1 MSQVSMQER
10 RRAVGNE
17 PLLGMIAAPV
27 KAASSRVN
35 DAAAMVRT
43 GVRWVQLDIPLSR
56 INPRAGE
63 FRWDYG
69 EYEASLRIFARAG
82 ISPVLK
88 FLGQADYLSQDPAGP
103 HADWDE
109 TLNLTPPRSR
119 EQWQEV
125 VRRVVAQY
133 APYCRHWQIGNEPDG
148 GGYFRGS
155 AEEYMQYL
163 HWTAT
168 AIRSVQPRA
177 VILGGELFRG
187 QMEPGSYG
195 DVLSRLV
202 RRPDL
207 FDVLSIHYPLGRP
220 EDAGPIEDYQRAMQR
235 AGIRKPIWNTEQ
247 QAPTSCENAAPGTTT
262 HIRTEGATRLSPLK
276 AIGHCIALGME
287 KVFLISWDYDD
298 GGLAYRPDLQQ
309 ECLVAARALQGAV
322 PLQRLDSGQRDLTTY
337 LFRKPD
343 GSRVLAFWTEVKG
356 FTAPLSIQ
364 TGQQVRVVNHRGE
377 AQTLQP
383 VQGSVR
389 LTAEF
394 CPKVATGLEAA
405 AKVRLG

>member
-1 MSQVSMQER
+1 MSQDTSR
-10 RRAVGNE
+10 REHRPVGGE
-17 PLLGMIAAPV
+17 PLLGVIVWPAKPLSARQGDIAPMLRA
-27 KAASSRVN
+27 
-35 DAAAMVRT
+35 
-43 GVRWVQLDIPLSR
+43 GFRWVQLDIPLSR

-69 EYEASLRIFARAG
+69 DYEAGLRLFHRAG
-82 ISPVLK
+82 IAPVLK
-88 FLGQADYLSQDPAGP
+88 FLGQADYLSQDPSGP

-109 TLNLTPPRSR
+109 TLNLTPPRDR
-119 EQWQEV
+119 QQWQEV
-125 VRRVVAQY
+125 VRRVVERY

-155 AEEYMQYL
+155 AEDYL
-163 HWTAT
+163 RYLEWTVA
-168 AIRSVQPRA
+168 AIRAVQPRA

-195 DVLSRLV
+195 DVLSRIV

-207 FDVLSIHYPLGRP
+207 FDVLSVHYPLGRL

-247 QAPTSCENAAPGTTT
+247 QAPASCEGAPPGTTT

-276 AIGHCIALGME
+276 AIGHCLAHGME
-287 KVFLISWDYDD
+287 KVFLISWDYDN
-298 GGLAYRPDLQQ
+298 GGLAHRPDLHP
-309 ECLVAARALQGAV
+309 ECAVAARELQGV
-322 PLQRLDSGQRDLTTY
+322 RPMQKVDLSSRDLTVY

-343 GSRVLAFWTEVKG
+343 GTRLLAFWTEVSG
-356 FTAPLSIQ
+356 VTFRLALQ
-364 TGQQVRVVNHRGE
+364 TGRPVRVVNHRGE
-377 AQTLQP
+377 AQTVQP
-383 VQGSVR
+383 SQGVAR

-394 CPKVATGLEAA
+394 CPKVATVLEAA
-405 AKVRLG
+405 AEVRLG

>member
-1 MSQVSMQER
+1 MLRDTFREGRHAAGS
-10 RRAVGNE
+10 E
-17 PLLGMIAAPV
+17 PLLGVIATPV
-27 KAASSRVN
+27 KTASERVN
-35 DAAAMVRT
+35 DAAAMVRA

-69 EYEASLRIFARAG
+69 DYQAGLRVFARAG
-82 ISPVLK
+82 VSPVLK

-103 HADWDE
+103 HADWDR
-109 TLNLTPPRSR
+109 TLNLTPPRDR
-119 EQWQEV
+119 QQWQDV

-163 HWTAT
+163 EWTAT
-168 AIRSVQPRA
+168 AIRSVQPHA

-187 QMEPGSYG
+187 QMGLGSYG
-195 DVLSRLV
+195 DVLSQLV

-207 FDVLSIHYPLGRP
+207 FDVLSIHYPLSRP
-220 EDAGPIEDYQRAMQR
+220 QDAGPVEDYRRAMQQ
-235 AGIRKPIWNTEQ
+235 ASIRKPLWNTEQ
-247 QAPTSCENAAPGTTT
+247 QASASCEHAAPGTTT
-262 HIRTEGATRLSPLK
+262 HIRTEGAARLSPLK
-276 AIGHCIALGME
+276 AIGHCVALGIE
-287 KVFLISWDYDD
+287 KVFLFSWDYDD
-298 GGLAYRPDLQQ
+298 GGLAYRHDLRR
-309 ECLVAARALQGAV
+309 ECLVAAQALHGAV
-322 PLQRLDSGQRDLTTY
+322 PLRRPDFGQRDLTLY

-343 GSRVLAFWTEVKG
+343 GTRTLAFWTEVKG
-356 FTAPLSIQ
+356 VTARLVIQ
-364 TGQQVRVVNHRGE
+364 TSRAVRVVNHRGE
-377 AQTLQP
+377 TQTLQP

-389 LTAEF
+389 ITAEF
-394 CPKVATGLEAA
+394 CPKVATGLEAT